1 MPYSGAKKR
10 RHTMNFLTAFWN
22 RIIAAYA
29 DPEAGKGKPGPEP
42 MPDGDIQESEA
53 HRPDKH
59 GWEAHGGKRH

>member
-1 MPYSGAKKR
+1 
-10 RHTMNFLTAFWN
+10 MNFLTAFWN

-29 DPEAGKGKPGPEP
+29 DPEAGKGNPGPEP
-42 MPDGDIQESEA
+42 VPDGDIQETEA